1 MGGPPWWQ
9 GRFVAGG
16 YRPTL
21 ARQAIL
27 QVIAK
32 TPGLLSAQEIFPSVR
47 KIYPRV
53 GLATVYRTLDI
64 LTRMG
69 VLNRFDFGD
78 GQSRYEL
85 ITGDNADHH
94 HHLICVGCGR
104 IIDCSD
110 FDEKEYRFIE
120 KLEKELAERHNFRIN
135 SHQIHF
141 YGLCE
146 KCR

>member
-1 MGGPPWWQ
+1 MHGPPWWQ
-9 GRFVAGG
+9 GKFMASG

-21 ARQAIL
+21 SRQAIL
-27 QVIAK
+27 DVIAR
-32 TPGLLSAQEIFPSVR
+32 TPGHLSAQELFPLVR
-47 KIYPRV
+47 RIYPRI
-53 GLATVYRTLDI
+53 GLATVYRTLDM

-78 GQSRYEL
+78 GQNRYEL
-85 ITGDNADHH
+85 TANDKEEHH
-94 HHLICVGCGR
+94 HHLICVQCGR
-104 IIDCSD
+104 IIDYSD
-110 FDEKEYRFIE
+110 FSDKETKFIE
-120 KLEKELAERHNFRIN
+120 ELEGGLAERYRFKIN